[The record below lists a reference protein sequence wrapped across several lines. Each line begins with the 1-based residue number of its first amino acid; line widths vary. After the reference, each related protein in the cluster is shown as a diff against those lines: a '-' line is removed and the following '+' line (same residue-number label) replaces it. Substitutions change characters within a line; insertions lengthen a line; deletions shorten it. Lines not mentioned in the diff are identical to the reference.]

1 VQAKESFLYPR
12 DFESDPEKFRAIGI
26 GHIRD
31 RISFFEL
38 LKRPEWNFFRFRESG
53 LFSGDLGST
62 VEPWIRPFVEESV
75 EVEAKYEGYIRRE
88 LELLAKVS
96 AHENRTI
103 PVSFAFS
110 AVSGLSRE
118 VVERLEKVRPS
129 TLGQAMRI
137 PGITPAA
144 GALLYVH
151 LEKGPSVSL

>member
-1 VQAKESFLYPR
+1 
-12 DFESDPEKFRAIGI
+12 
-26 GHIRD
+26 
-31 RISFFEL
+31 
-38 LKRPEWNFFRFRESG
+38 
-53 LFSGDLGST
+53 